1 MKYQTSILL
10 ASLAL
15 MVVAAA
21 ALVPPGYR
29 KAHAIASLALAAAAV
44 AAVAAIW
51 FAP

>member
-29 KAHAIASLALAAAAV
+29 KAHAIASLALAAAAL
-44 AAVAAIW
+44 AAIW
-51 FAP
+51 LAP

>member
-10 ASLAL
+10 ASLTL

-29 KAHAIASLALAAAAV
+29 KAHAIASLALAAAAL
-44 AAVAAIW
+44 AAIW

>member
-10 ASLAL
+10 ASLTL

-29 KAHAIASLALAAAAV
+29 KAHAIASLALAAL
-44 AAVAAIW
+44 AVAAIW

>member
-15 MVVAAA
+15 AVVAAA

-29 KAHAIASLALAAAAV
+29 QAHTIASLALAAL
-44 AAVAAIW
+44 AVAAIW

>member
-29 KAHAIASLALAAAAV
+29 QAHAIASLTLAAAAL
-44 AAVAAIW
+44 AAIW
-51 FAP
+51 LEP